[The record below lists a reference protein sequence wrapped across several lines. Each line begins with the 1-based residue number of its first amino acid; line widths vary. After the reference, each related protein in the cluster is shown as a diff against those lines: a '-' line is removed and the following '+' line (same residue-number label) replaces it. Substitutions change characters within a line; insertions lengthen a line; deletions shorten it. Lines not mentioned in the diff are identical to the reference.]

1 VMKLKALLLGGAV
14 ALGLMSSP
22 AAAWTG
28 CGVSL
33 GASAMVGSLDFGAP
47 IDISSSGQRA
57 DVGLSCDMRM
67 GTSPLIIGAFARYGH
82 FFGDLETIGLEH
94 QVSLGAR
101 AGVLA
106 SESALIYGHAAWTRT
121 QVTGLD
127 GINGLTIG
135 PGVEVRLAG
144 SPLYLSL
151 EYGYGIPDVSEFTS
165 ADVRTHEFAARLT
178 WKFYQTKTVAFTN
191 ESDPAPRARDPKL
204 K

>member
-1 VMKLKALLLGGAV
+1 MALRKLLIGGAL
-14 ALGLMSSP
+14 ALGMMTAP

-33 GASAMVGSLDFGAP
+33 GASAMVGSLDFGGP

-67 GTSPLIIGAFARYGH
+67 GTSPLVIGAFARYGH
-82 FFGDLETIGLEH
+82 FFGDLDAIIEH
-94 QVSLGAR
+94 QVSVGAR

-191 ESDPAPRARDPKL
+191 EVDPPVRGRDPKL

>member
-1 VMKLKALLLGGAV
+1 MAVRKTLILGAMALA
-14 ALGLMSSP
+14 LMSAP

-28 CGVSL
+28 CGIGV
-33 GASAMVGSLDFGAP
+33 GAAAVVGSLDFGAP

-57 DVGLSCDMRM
+57 DLSLSCDTRL
-67 GTSPLIIGAFARYGH
+67 GTSPLVIGAFARYGH
-82 FFGDLETIGLEH
+82 YFGDLKTIGVEH
-94 QVSLGAR
+94 EFNLGAR

-106 SESALIYGHAAWTRT
+106 SESALLYAHAAWVRT
-121 QVTGLD
+121 QVSGLG
-127 GINGLTIG
+127 GINGLRMG

-165 ADVRTHEFAARLT
+165 ADVRTHEFGARLT
-178 WKFYQTKTVAFTN
+178 WKFYQAKAVVFTN